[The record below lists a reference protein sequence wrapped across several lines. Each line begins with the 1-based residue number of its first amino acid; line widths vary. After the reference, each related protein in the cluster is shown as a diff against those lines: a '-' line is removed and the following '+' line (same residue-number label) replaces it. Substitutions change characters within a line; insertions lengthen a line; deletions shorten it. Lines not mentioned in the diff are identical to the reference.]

1 LHGTSRFYD
10 ADYIKVQSCY
20 FQDQFLIGSFQR
32 IQTRFSDMYFIFSYP
47 ATQPDSL
54 IRQLIKSLAMPDTI
68 D

>member
-1 LHGTSRFYD
+1 MVQVVFMMLLHQGAKLLFSRPILD
-10 ADYIKVQSCY
+10 S
-20 FQDQFLIGSFQR
+20 GSFQR
-32 IQTRFSDMYFIFSYP
+32 IQTYFSVMSFIFSYP